1 MEIEKKYR
9 IRQMPLGL
17 DKFEKKEIEQG
28 YLCNEPVVRIRKS
41 NDDYYMTYK
50 SRLNIKADEGNAL
63 CCEEVE
69 LPLTKEAFDHLK
81 EKVDNNLIRKIRY
94 IIPLADNLK
103 AELDIFLNKLDGLT
117 MVEVEF
123 PDEETAGA
131 FMPPDWFGE
140 DVTFDNRFKNNYLA
154 AIDSISQLNLQRK

>member
-9 IRQMPLGL
+9 IRQMPIGL

-69 LPLTKEAFDHLK
+69 LPLTKESFEHLK
-81 EKVDNNLIRKIRY
+81 EKVDNKLIKKIRY
-94 IIPLADNLK
+94 IIPLENKLK
-103 AELDIFLNKLDGLT
+103 AELDIFLNNLEGLT
-117 MVEVEF
+117 IVEVEF
-123 PDEETAGA
+123 PDETSAKA
-131 FMPPDWFGE
+131 FHPPDWFGE
-140 DVTFDNRFKNNYLA
+140 DVTFDDRFKNNYLA
-154 AIDSISQLNLQRK
+154 TVDSISQLNLRFK

>member
-9 IRQMPLGL
+9 IKQMPLGL
-17 DKFEKKEIEQG
+17 DKFIKKEIEQG

-50 SRLNIKADEGNAL
+50 SRLNIKEDEGKAL

-69 LPLTKEAFDHLK
+69 LPLTKESFEHLK
-81 EKVDNNLIRKIRY
+81 EKVDYNMIKKIRY
-94 IIPLADNLK
+94 IIPLGNNLE

-117 MVEVEF
+117 IVEVEF
-123 PDEETAGA
+123 PNEEAAGV
-131 FMPPDWFGE
+131 FTPPEWFGE

-154 AIDSISQLNLQRK
+154 TIDNISQLSLQRK

>member
-9 IRQMPLGL
+9 IKQMQQGL
-17 DKFEKKEIEQG
+17 DKFDKKEIEQG

-41 NDDYYMTYK
+41 NNEYYMTYK
-50 SRLNIKADEGNAL
+50 SRLNMKADSSKAL

-69 LPLTKEAFDHLK
+69 LPLTKESFEHLK
-81 EKVDNNLIRKIRY
+81 EKVDHNMIKKIRY
-94 IIPLADNLK
+94 HIPLEDNLV

-117 MVEVEF
+117 IVEVEF
-123 PDEETAGA
+123 PDEEAAGA
-131 FMPPDWFGE
+131 FVPPTWFGE

-154 AIDSISQLNLQRK
+154 TIDSISQLNLQRK